1 MVTDAGMIDNMTV
14 VRHIGKEIVFDLFN
28 YELNSESEP
37 SGSRTELHLN
47 ADRERVAS
55 WIARQTETLRTPKV
69 KVRAM
74 MHTHALA
81 VLRDVEEHPDT
92 SIGAAYINRS
102 GVMRRLLST
111 EGAPRAQLFSI
122 VGV

>member
-1 MVTDAGMIDNMTV
+1 MIDDITV

-74 MHTHALA
+74 MHTRALA
-81 VLRDVEEHPDT
+81 VF
-92 SIGAAYINRS
+92 A
-102 GVMRRLLST
+102 RR
-111 EGAPRAQLFSI
+111 GRAPRHFNRGSVHHPKWLFDES
-122 VGV
+122 GF